1 MKKGADFLNE
11 FNTINFF
18 VDQTKES
25 VCIEFLFINGSN
37 FGPLFKS
44 GKVQFSLSD
53 FLFLQRLLILSPF
66 FPWRA
71 LKERFGDDM
80 MDKMLFLSF
89 FEGRAAG
96 INYPSCTWFINE
108 FLEIDQSIS
117 RNSEEFNTKTRDER
131 VKQILAFKL

>member
-53 FLFLQRLLILSPF
+53 FLFLQRLLILSHNQHQRLMTVNL
-66 FPWRA
+66 WH
-71 LKERFGDDM
+71 K
-80 MDKMLFLSF
+80 
-89 FEGRAAG
+89 
-96 INYPSCTWFINE
+96 PSLLLDRRQF
-108 FLEIDQSIS
+108 
-117 RNSEEFNTKTRDER
+117 K
-131 VKQILAFKL
+131 ILRKRHQRHFT